1 MHHYLDDFIFIGSGN
16 TDHCRQLMMNS
27 FEIMG
32 REFGIPLN
40 KDKTLGL
47 TTCLIFLGLEIDIK
61 TIKPQSCLVLTYWMN
76 KEKIVFKDLESLVGK
91 PFF

>member
-1 MHHYLDDFIFIGSGN
+1 
-16 TDHCRQLMMNS
+16 MMNS

-91 PFF
+91 PFFLGRLYLEVEHSYVVLPMSC